1 VEAFVDN
8 ETIRRVNANNAPR
21 GAKIFA
27 VRPEPTETPDTVG
40 PEERNFWEA
49 VSTQTVTVFQE
60 TDRGRTI
67 RTLDTPLPNDPP
79 CSLCHG
85 TDHSVRGILET
96 TVDITDSLRQPR
108 DSALLA
114 SIIFVVL
121 GTALPLLLTQFLRRA
136 VILPIQRI
144 GDVCRT
150 VAAGAFDKKVAPRGN
165 DEISEL
171 GRTVNQ
177 MVDGLYERFQLSKF
191 VSASTIRSIRE
202 SAEGSRQPATMLF
215 SDVRGF
221 TAFSADRE
229 PETVVRYLN
238 LILDTQTRIVQANGG
253 DVDKYVGDQVFALF
267 TGEGRELAACRA
279 AISIQKEIASTKE
292 GVYGGLS
299 VGIGIDTGEVV
310 MGRIGS
316 ETRADFTVIGDR
328 VNTAARLCGA
338 ALAGTVLV
346 SEAVRVA
353 AESTITTRGPYGLRV
368 KGKRDP
374 LRVHILTGIT
384 S

>member
-1 VEAFVDN
+1 
-8 ETIRRVNANNAPR
+8 
-21 GAKIFA
+21 
-27 VRPEPTETPDTVG
+27 
-40 PEERNFWEA
+40 
-49 VSTQTVTVFQE
+49 
-60 TDRGRTI
+60 
-67 RTLDTPLPNDPP
+67 
-79 CSLCHG
+79 
-85 TDHSVRGILET
+85 VRGILET
-96 TVDITDSLRQPR
+96 TVDITDTLRQPR
-108 DSALLA
+108 DSALFA
-114 SIIFVVL
+114 SIIFLVL
-121 GTALPLLLTQFLRRA
+121 ATSLPILLTQFLRRT
-136 VILPIQRI
+136 VILPVQRI
-144 GDVCRT
+144 GDVCAR
-150 VAAGAFDKKVAPRGN
+150 VASGVFDKKVALHGN
-165 DEISEL
+165 DEIAEL

-191 VSASTIRSIRE
+191 VSTSTIRSIRE
-202 SAEGSRQPATMLF
+202 SAEGSRQSATMLF

-238 LILDTQTRIVQANGG
+238 LILDTQTRIVHANGG

-279 AISIQKEIASTKE
+279 ALSIQTEIERGKQT
-292 GVYGGLS
+292 VFGGLS

-316 ETRADFTVIGDR
+316 ETRADFTVVGDR

-338 ALAGTVLV
+338 ARAGTVLV
-346 SEAVRVA
+346 SEAVRIA
-353 AESTITTRGPYGLRV
+353 AGSSVTSRGPYGLRV

-374 LRVHILTGIT
+374 LRVHILTGVK